1 MAIPGMIQMLIMGA
15 YMFADSV
22 IAVHFAQDNYVKD
35 ADYFNHNLLHLPSG
49 VQGYEAHDL
58 VRLFMAGAAP
68 ITALM
73 TAVTLLFSIGVA
85 TRVSINLGKGD
96 IKRAKQ
102 TLRTGMMMSAIL
114 SVVLI
119 PVLYFAATP

>member
-1 MAIPGMIQMLIMGA
+1 MLIMGA

-22 IAVHFAQDNYVKD
+22 IAVHFAEDNYHG
-35 ADYFNHNLLHLPSG
+35 AASQINSMLPTG
-49 VQGYEAHDL
+49 AVPIEAHDL
-58 VRLFMAGAAP
+58 VRMFMSGAAP
-68 ITALM
+68 LTALM

-96 IKRAKQ
+96 IKRAKD
-102 TLRTGMMMSAIL
+102 TLRTGMMMSALL

-119 PVLYFAATP
+119 PVLYFSAIP

>member
-1 MAIPGMIQMLIMGA
+1 MLVMGA

-22 IAVHFAQDNYVKD
+22 IAVHFAEDNY
-35 ADYFNHNLLHLPSG
+35 HNAANSLNSTLPVG
-49 VQGYEAHDL
+49 HVPIEAHDL
-58 VRLFMAGAAP
+58 VRLFMSGAAP

-73 TAVTLLFSIGVA
+73 MAVTLLFSIGVA

-96 IKRAKQ
+96 IKRAKDA
-102 TLRTGMMMSAIL
+102 LRTGMMMSAIL

-119 PVLYFAATP
+119 PILYFAATP